1 MHPLLTR
8 RSYLAAYVAV
18 WVPLAGLLVFLV
30 TVSGGISAYE
40 ATVVMLPMAALYAAA
55 CLATWFT
62 CRATP
67 LWSSGIGR
75 VAATHLIAA
84 LFLSYC
90 WAQVGRL
97 YAHVL
102 SMLGSFPGVTQRY
115 DAHFS
120 MLLVSGV
127 LLYFINVGFFYVLI
141 ALEAS
146 RAAEARVL
154 ETSVLARDA
163 ELKALKAQVNPH
175 FLFNS
180 LNSISALTSIDA
192 GRAQEMCILLADFLR
207 MTLGLGE
214 KAAVPLR
221 EELELLKRYLA
232 IEKVRF
238 GARLEVDQVVETQAE
253 SCMVP
258 PLILQPLVE
267 NAIVHGIAGMPQGGT
282 IKLRAACD
290 AGQLQISIEN
300 SVDPEAAPSRK
311 GGLGL
316 KNVRQRI
323 EARYPTQGSVRA
335 TPEEESFR
343 VNISI
348 PAEFAP
354 LAAPVATEPVA
365 LQSQQA
371 MPQPPIPPVKSVRS

>member
-1 MHPLLTR
+1 MHPLLSR
-8 RSYLAAYVAV
+8 RSYMVAYLAV
-18 WVPLAGLLVFLV
+18 WVPLALLLIFLV
-30 TVSGGISAYE
+30 TVSGGIG
-40 ATVVMLPMAALYAAA
+40 ATESIILLLPMAALYAAA

-67 LWSSGIGR
+67 LWSSGFTR

-84 LFLSYC
+84 LLLSYL
-90 WAQVGRL
+90 WALAGRL
-97 YAHVL
+97 YARIL
-102 SMLGSFPGVTQRY
+102 STSPSYSGLTQRY
-115 DAHFS
+115 DTHFS

-127 LLYFINVGFFYVLI
+127 LLYFIIVGFFYVLI
-141 ALEAS
+141 ALEDS

-154 ETSVLARDA
+154 ETSVLAREA

-192 GRAQEMCILLADFLR
+192 GRAREMCILLADFLR

-238 GARLEVDQVVETQAE
+238 GTRLQVDQEVDAE
-253 SCMVP
+253 AENCLLP

-267 NAIVHGIAGMPQGGT
+267 NAIVHGIANLPQGGV
-282 IKLRAACD
+282 IRLRARVRE
-290 AGQLQISIEN
+290 GFLQISIEN
-300 SVDPEAAPSRK
+300 SFDQEAAPSRR

-316 KNVRQRI
+316 KNVRQRM
-323 EARYPTQGSVRA
+323 EARYPNQGAVRTDA
-335 TPEEESFR
+335 GEDAFLVSL
-343 VNISI
+343 SI
-348 PAEFAP
+348 PAELPVTESTASAP
-354 LAAPVATEPVA
+354 PASASARAPE
-365 LQSQQA
+365 
-371 MPQPPIPPVKSVRS
+371 IPSAKAVRR

>member
-1 MHPLLTR
+1 MHPLLSR
-8 RSYLAAYVAV
+8 RSYMVAYLAV
-18 WVPLAGLLVFLV
+18 WVPLALLLIFLV
-30 TVSGGISAYE
+30 TVSGGIG
-40 ATVVMLPMAALYAAA
+40 ATESIILLLPMAALYAAA

-67 LWSSGIGR
+67 LWSSGFTR

-84 LFLSYC
+84 LLLSYL
-90 WAQVGRL
+90 WALAGRL
-97 YAHVL
+97 YARIL
-102 SMLGSFPGVTQRY
+102 STSPSYSGLTQRY
-115 DAHFS
+115 DTHFS

-127 LLYFINVGFFYVLI
+127 LLYFIIVGFFYVLI
-141 ALEAS
+141 ALEDS

-154 ETSVLARDA
+154 ETSVLAREA

-192 GRAQEMCILLADFLR
+192 GRAREMCILLADFLR

-238 GARLEVDQVVETQAE
+238 GTRLQVDQEVDAE
-253 SCMVP
+253 AENCLLP

-267 NAIVHGIAGMPQGGT
+267 NAIVHGIANLPQGGV
-282 IKLRAACD
+282 IRLRARVRE
-290 AGQLQISIEN
+290 GFLQISIEN
-300 SVDPEAAPSRK
+300 SFDQEAAPSRR

-316 KNVRQRI
+316 KNVRQRMK
-323 EARYPTQGSVRA
+323 ARYPNQGAVRTDA
-335 TPEEESFR
+335 GEDAFLVSL
-343 VNISI
+343 SI
-348 PAEFAP
+348 PAELPVTESTASAP
-354 LAAPVATEPVA
+354 PASASARAPE
-365 LQSQQA
+365 
-371 MPQPPIPPVKSVRS
+371 IPSAKAVRR

>member
-1 MHPLLTR
+1 MHPLLSR

-40 ATVVMLPMAALYAAA
+40 ATVVMLPMAVLYAAA

-67 LWSSGIGR
+67 LWSSGFGAR
-75 VAATHLIAA
+75 CVTHLIAA
-84 LFLSYC
+84 LFLSYAGHRSGGC
-90 WAQVGRL
+90 MRALCRL
-97 YAHVL
+97 L
-102 SMLGSFPGVTQRY
+102 RSFPGLTQRY

-120 MLLVSGV
+120 MLVVSGV
-127 LLYFINVGFFYVLI
+127 LLYFITVGFFYVLI

-192 GRAQEMCILLADFLR
+192 ARAQEMCILLADFLR

-238 GARLEVDQVVETQAE
+238 GARLEVDQVVDAQAE
-253 SCMVP
+253 SCLVP

-282 IKLRAACD
+282 IRAA
-290 AGQLQISIEN
+290 
-300 SVDPEAAPSRK
+300 
-311 GGLGL
+311 
-316 KNVRQRI
+316 
-323 EARYPTQGSVRA
+323 GSVRGGA
-335 TPEEESFR
+335 AADFDREFGRSGSGALAQRWPGTEECA
-343 VNISI
+343 
-348 PAEFAP
+348 PADRGALSNARQRAGNAGRGIVSREYFDSRGVCADRCNGGSQNRRP
-354 LAAPVATEPVA
+354 ARKAAPE
-365 LQSQQA
+365 S
-371 MPQPPIPPVKSVRS
+371 PIRVKAVRS

>member
-1 MHPLLTR
+1 MHPLLSR
-8 RSYLAAYVAV
+8 RSYLVAYLAV
-18 WVPLAGLLVFLV
+18 WLPLAFLLIFLV
-30 TVSGGISAYE
+30 VVSGGIGATE
-40 ATVVMLPMAALYAAA
+40 AIILLLPMAALYAAA

-67 LWSSGIGR
+67 LWTSGFSR

-84 LFLSYC
+84 LFLSYL
-90 WAQVGRL
+90 WAQTGRL
-97 YAHVL
+97 YARAL
-102 SMLGSFPGVTQRY
+102 ATSPTYSGLAQRY
-115 DAHFS
+115 DLHFS
-120 MLLVSGV
+120 MMLVSGV
-127 LLYFINVGFFYVLI
+127 LLYFIIVAFFYVLM

-192 GRAQEMCILLADFLR
+192 GRAREMCTLLADFLR

-238 GARLEVDQVVETQAE
+238 GTRLKIDQQIDPQAE
-253 SCMVP
+253 
-258 PLILQPLVE
+258 
-267 NAIVHGIAGMPQGGT
+267 
-282 IKLRAACD
+282 
-290 AGQLQISIEN
+290 
-300 SVDPEAAPSRK
+300 
-311 GGLGL
+311 
-316 KNVRQRI
+316 
-323 EARYPTQGSVRA
+323 
-335 TPEEESFR
+335 
-343 VNISI
+343 
-348 PAEFAP
+348 
-354 LAAPVATEPVA
+354 
-365 LQSQQA
+365 
-371 MPQPPIPPVKSVRS
+371 

>member
-1 MHPLLTR
+1 M
-8 RSYLAAYVAV
+8 AAYLAV
-18 WVPLAGLLVFLV
+18 WVPLAFLLIFLV
-30 TVSGGISAYE
+30 TVSGGIG
-40 ATVVMLPMAALYAAA
+40 ATESIILLLPMAALYAAA

-67 LWSSGIGR
+67 LWSSGFTR

-84 LFLSYC
+84 LLLSYL
-90 WAQVGRL
+90 WALAGRL
-97 YAHVL
+97 YARIL
-102 SMLGSFPGVTQRY
+102 STSPSYSGLTQRY
-115 DAHFS
+115 DTHFS

-127 LLYFINVGFFYVLI
+127 LLYFIIVGFFYVLI
-141 ALEAS
+141 ALEDS

-154 ETSVLARDA
+154 ETSVLAREA

-192 GRAQEMCILLADFLR
+192 GRAREMCILLADFLR

-238 GARLEVDQVVETQAE
+238 GTRLQVDQEVDAE
-253 SCMVP
+253 AEACLLP

-267 NAIVHGIAGMPQGGT
+267 NAIVHGIANLPQGGV
-282 IKLRAACD
+282 IRLRARVSE
-290 AGQLQISIEN
+290 GFLQISIEN
-300 SVDPEAAPSRK
+300 SFDQEAAPSRR

-316 KNVRQRI
+316 KNVRQRM
-323 EARYPTQGSVRA
+323 EARYPHQGAVRTDA
-335 TPEEESFR
+335 AEDAFLVSL
-343 VNISI
+343 SI
-348 PAEFAP
+348 PAELPVTESAASTPPASGSARAP
-354 LAAPVATEPVA
+354 E
-365 LQSQQA
+365 
-371 MPQPPIPPVKSVRS
+371 IPSAVKAVRP